1 MAQFSAMRFTHSEKG
16 GFMKKHHESMLLTLT
31 CCMVLGADAEG
42 QAQREVV
49 MTVPYEFVTGDKT
62 LPAGTY
68 TVTRMSGDRFGGLI
82 ISSYETRSSVFV
94 IPNEFDSY
102 PTDNIKVSFRQIG
115 DVHLLSKIETADGAY
130 NIPVPQRKPR
140 LQPQWKTSTPAGS
153 ASLSDA
159 HF

>member
-1 MAQFSAMRFTHSEKG
+1 
-16 GFMKKHHESMLLTLT
+16 MKKHHESMLLTLT
-31 CCMVLGADAEG
+31 CCMVLGVDAEG

-68 TVTRMSGDRFGGLI
+68 TVTRVSGDRFGGLI

-130 NIPVPQRKPR
+130 NIPVPHSA
-140 LQPQWKTSTPAGS
+140 TVVAGVKQHGDMS
-153 ASLSDA
+153 ASGTN
-159 HF
+159 